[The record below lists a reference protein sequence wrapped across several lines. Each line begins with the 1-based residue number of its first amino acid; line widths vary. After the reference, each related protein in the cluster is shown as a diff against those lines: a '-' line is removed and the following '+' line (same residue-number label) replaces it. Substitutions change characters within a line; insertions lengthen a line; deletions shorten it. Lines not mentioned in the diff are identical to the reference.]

1 MYVGEMLNK
10 CMVYGGVCE
19 YRFFFVCVVDV
30 RMWVR
35 FVTMKVTAV
44 TVGTKRIKN
53 TAKNT
58 DQIFNRGVRAQV
70 QHTITDRQKQF
81 TKKECHFSQ
90 RRSGNIYRLLPFF
103 RMNFFFHFY
112 LKTRFG

>member
-44 TVGTKRIKN
+44 TVGTKRKKTQRKIPIKFL
-53 TAKNT
+53 TEVFVLK
-58 DQIFNRGVRAQV
+58 FNIQ
-70 QHTITDRQKQF
+70 
-81 TKKECHFSQ
+81 
-90 RRSGNIYRLLPFF
+90 
-103 RMNFFFHFY
+103 
-112 LKTRFG
+112 